1 MVRSGHYHAAGIWS
15 GIRRRLRDADVRPAY
30 HRQAQALGRS
40 AEDECRRECSMTPIE
55 MVVTSLLLGLFVVL
69 AGCYG
74 VLFCVGR
81 LRANRTV
88 AYAAYAAY
96 AMQVIVAASLVLLTP

>member
-1 MVRSGHYHAAGIWS
+1 
-15 GIRRRLRDADVRPAY
+15 
-30 HRQAQALGRS
+30 
-40 AEDECRRECSMTPIE
+40 MTPLE

-88 AYAAYAAY
+88 VYAAYAAY
-96 AMQVIVAASLVLLTP
+96 GMQVIVAASLVLLTSLGDWWKLLIAASCAVYLPIPPATWRHLENLHQLKEQDS

>member
-1 MVRSGHYHAAGIWS
+1 
-15 GIRRRLRDADVRPAY
+15 
-30 HRQAQALGRS
+30 
-40 AEDECRRECSMTPIE
+40 MTPLE
-55 MVVTSLLLGLFVVL
+55 MVVSSLLLGLFVAL

-81 LRANRTV
+81 LQENRTV

-96 AMQVIVAASLVLLTP
+96 GMQVMVAASLVLLTSLGDWWKVLIAASCAVYLPIPPATWRYLEKLHHPKEQNS